1 MTLYTIYMAALVV
14 YLLPMLIIFLIGQ
27 KYIVQGIVTSG
38 IKG

>member
-1 MTLYTIYMAALVV
+1 METVTMAAIVV
-14 YLLPMLIIFLIGQ
+14 YLLPMLLIFLFAQ